1 MYDNEFEIKEN
12 EITSKDKI
20 QPQNG
25 WIESLN

>member
-12 EITSKDKI
+12 EIKSKDKT